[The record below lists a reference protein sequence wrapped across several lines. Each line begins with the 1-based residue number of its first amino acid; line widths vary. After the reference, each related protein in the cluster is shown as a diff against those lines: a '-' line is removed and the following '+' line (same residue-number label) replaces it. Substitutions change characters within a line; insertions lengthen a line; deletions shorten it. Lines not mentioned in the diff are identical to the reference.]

1 MNLYKIH
8 SNSIGVVK
16 EKPFK
21 LEKEI
26 QQVFEAN
33 LSEIMDLQ
41 LVNQNF

>member
-8 SNSIGVVK
+8 TNNIDIVK

-26 QQVFEAN
+26 QALFESN
-33 LSEIMDLQ
+33 L
-41 LVNQNF
+41 